1 MGPPKLVVSET
12 SWRGIVIMV
21 QSNFGIF
28 DICSFVLNLVKL
40 SRIIILYFQ
49 MGFQSS
55 IKSFFDAN
63 LRSFFLKELTFIQ
76 FDEKFLREQSF
87 NPQIY
92 TQLQIK
98 LEFQMSFYFVVNHFS

>member
-1 MGPPKLVVSET
+1 MSQGLKSLYRMGPPKLVVSET

-49 MGFQSS
+49 MGFQFS
-55 IKSFFDAN
+55 IESFFDAN

-76 FDEKFLREQSF
+76 FDENQIRISNVILFCGQSF
-87 NPQIY
+87 FI
-92 TQLQIK
+92 TI
-98 LEFQMSFYFVVNHFS
+98 